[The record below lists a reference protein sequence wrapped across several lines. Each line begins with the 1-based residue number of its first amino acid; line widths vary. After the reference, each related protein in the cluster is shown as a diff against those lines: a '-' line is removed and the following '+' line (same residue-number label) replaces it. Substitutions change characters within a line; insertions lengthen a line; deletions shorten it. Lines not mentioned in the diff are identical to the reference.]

1 MSELARLHRVQ
12 ELDTRIF
19 ALRAQVENHP
29 LKEELA
35 ALREKE
41 SECSRDLKEA
51 EASLENSGKK
61 QRRLEAEIQGIE
73 EKLAREEE
81 KLFGGRVTNPKELR
95 GLQAEV
101 RSLQRQ
107 KDELET
113 ELLEEME
120 SQDGIRSRVE
130 EMRARQRE
138 LQAEIEEKEGALQA
152 DVEGMRNELGE
163 LERARGELAGGLE
176 EELLR
181 LYEKLLAS
189 KQNLAV
195 VRVVEGVCQGC
206 RVELPGKEYDR
217 FLKGEGVFRC
227 PNCGRILVRQ
237 NGG

>member
-1 MSELARLHRVQ
+1 MSELARLQQVQ

-19 ALRAQVENHP
+19 ALREQVENHP
-29 LKEELA
+29 LGEEVA
-35 ALREKE
+35 ALREE
-41 SECSRDLKEA
+41 EEACARALGEA
-51 EASLENSGKK
+51 ESSLEESGKK
-61 QRRLEAEIQGIE
+61 QKRLETEVQGVD

-101 RSLQRQ
+101 RSLKRK

-120 SQDGIRSRVE
+120 RQDEIRFRVE
-130 EMRARQRE
+130 GLRARRNE
-138 LQAEIEEKEGALQA
+138 LLADIEEKEGTLRAELEKLQ
-152 DVEGMRNELGE
+152 GELGE
-163 LERARGELAGGLE
+163 LEREREELAGSLE
-176 EELLR
+176 DELLE
-181 LYEKLLAS
+181 LYEKLLAG

-195 VRVVEGVCQGC
+195 VKVIEGICQGC

-217 FLKGEGVFRC
+217 FLRSEGIFRC

-237 NGG
+237 DGS

>member
-1 MSELARLHRVQ
+1 MSELARLQQVQ

-19 ALRAQVENHP
+19 ALREQVENHP
-29 LKEELA
+29 LKEEVA
-35 ALREKE
+35 ALREE
-41 SECSRDLKEA
+41 EEACARALGEA
-51 EASLENSGKK
+51 ESSLEESGKK
-61 QRRLEAEIQGIE
+61 QKRLEAEVQGVD

-101 RSLQRQ
+101 RSLKRK

-120 SQDGIRSRVE
+120 RQDEIRSRVE
-130 EMRARQRE
+130 GLRAR
-138 LQAEIEEKEGALQA
+138 
-152 DVEGMRNELGE
+152 RNELLAGIEEREGTLHAELEKLQGELDE
-163 LERARGELAGGLE
+163 LERERKELAGSIE
-176 EELLR
+176 DELLE
-181 LYEKLLAS
+181 LYEKLLAG

-195 VRVVEGVCQGC
+195 VKVIEGICQGC

-217 FLKGEGVFRC
+217 FLRSEGIFRC

-237 NGG
+237 DGG

>member
-1 MSELARLHRVQ
+1 MSELARLQQVQ

-19 ALRAQVENHP
+19 ALRAQAERHP
-29 LKEELA
+29 LAEEIA
-35 ALREKE
+35 ALKEKE
-41 SECSRDLKEA
+41 GERVRDLQEA
-51 EASLENSGKK
+51 ESSLERSGKK
-61 QRRLEAEIQGIE
+61 QSRLEAEVRAIE

-107 KDELET
+107 KDGLET

-120 SQDGIRSRVE
+120 EQDGIRSRVE
-130 EMRARQRE
+130 EIRSERE
-138 LQAEIEEKEGALQA
+138 GLLAEIAEKEAVLRSDLEKLHG
-152 DVEGMRNELGE
+152 ELGE
-163 LERARGELAGGLE
+163 LEREREELAAGLE

-181 LYEKLLAS
+181 LYEKLLAG

-195 VRVVEGVCQGC
+195 VKVVEGICQGC

-217 FLKGEGVFRC
+217 FLKSEGIFRC